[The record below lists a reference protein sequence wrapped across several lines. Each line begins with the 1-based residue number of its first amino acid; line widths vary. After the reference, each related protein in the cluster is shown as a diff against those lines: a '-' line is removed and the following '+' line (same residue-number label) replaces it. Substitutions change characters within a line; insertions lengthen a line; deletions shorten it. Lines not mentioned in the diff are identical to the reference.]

1 MARDARKPGE
11 RAVMIWPSVGNPYT
25 YLDDLFAP
33 GDGPRSYS
41 IAIGSYAQGILN
53 MNMRG
58 DKYDKEKFQQ
68 DNAILFLRSTAAAQQ
83 GAETAFLKAKI
94 KEIKNIGGDVGNQ
107 LEQRLNALTSDPT
120 NFDYIEFINLINEA
134 ISNVKNYKARLKN
147 ILSGKHHRD
156 LERNILTS
164 AGTVLKTY
172 SNRRRQF
179 NFSTEELVRMISMRF
194 LQERA
199 PDFVAQQARARIR
212 GAQHFAAAQ
221 ILLQKQ
227 LAAYIND
234 HRPELLKK
242 QNEFMDEST
251 FIQLYNDLSKDMDEY
266 FDQNTMDRML
276 NNDQLLDEI
285 VEQFGIQVSATAKVE
300 KTTKKPTSQKNRD
313 KNGGYRGK
321 AASEKSQEMLK
332 KLKLSNT
339 LDPTGTLDKLISR
352 ITLKYSPDRI
362 ISFEEELQSIIVQ
375 ALNGHVHFGQKL
387 NMGTDSISI
396 MIPTIDEDNKSK
408 ADDAAKAFSNSL
420 KQTLIQEEAANDPEK
435 TREVYE
441 KELDKLDKSL
451 ANIGQGFIMHETTK
465 LYTSIEGGN
474 AFFRDSPGFG
484 GREMNIINY
493 LGSIDQFGTDIGI
506 DMAWLRFLIYNLPNG
521 ALGSGNK
528 TRLEEILAV
537 AAGIIM
543 FDDFSTIAKSSIQD
557 IQFSNI
563 TNIHFYRLNG
573 VYVPCSYFL
582 NAVANTFEQIV
593 MYSVDFENAVT
604 VKITPASV
612 SYTRPEIW
620 EQPTQIE
627 DWNNVRAA
635 AEGTKIKMYF
645 AAKFLALISSALNP
659 G

>member
-1 MARDARKPGE
+1 MGRKARQPGE
-11 RAVMIWPSVGNPYT
+11 KAVMIWPSINDPYT

-41 IAIGSYAQGILN
+41 VAIGSYAQGILN
-53 MNMRG
+53 MEING
-58 DKYDKEKFQQ
+58 NGHDDQKFSQDK
-68 DNAILFLRSTAAAQQ
+68 AILFLRTTAAAQQ
-83 GAETAFLKAKI
+83 SAEAAFLKAKI
-94 KEIKNIGGDVGNQ
+94 KEIQNIGGEIGEQ
-107 LEQRLNALTSDPT
+107 LEQRLNALTSDPSS
-120 NFDYIEFINLINEA
+120 FDYIEFINIINEA
-134 ISNVKNYKARLKN
+134 MSNIKNYKARLKN
-147 ILSGKHHRD
+147 ILSGKQHRD

-179 NFSTEELVRMISMRF
+179 NLSVEELVRMISMRF
-194 LQERA
+194 LQDRA
-199 PDFVAQQARARIR
+199 PDFVAQQARARIK

-242 QNEFMDEST
+242 QNEFMDEDT
-251 FIQLYNDLSKDMDEY
+251 FIQLYNNLSKEMDEY
-266 FDQNTMDRML
+266 FNQETMDRML
-276 NNDQLLDEI
+276 SNDQLLDEI
-285 VEQFGIQVSATAKVE
+285 VEQFGIEVSTSAKVE
-300 KTTKKPTSQKNRD
+300 KTTKKTTTKNQD

-321 AASEKSQEMLK
+321 AANEKSQEMLK
-332 KLKLSNT
+332 KLELSNK
-339 LDPTGTLDKLISR
+339 LDPTGAFDKLVSR

-362 ISFEEELQSIIVQ
+362 ISFEEELQTIVTQ

-396 MIPTIDEDNKSK
+396 MIPTIKDDDKSMADN
-408 ADDAAKAFSNSL
+408 AAKTFSNDL
-420 KQTLIQEEAANDPEK
+420 KQTLAQEKAANDPQK
-435 TREVYE
+435 TREIYD
-441 KELDKLDKSL
+441 KELDKLNTSL
-451 ANIGQGFIMHETTK
+451 AKIGQGFVMHETTK

-474 AFFRDSPGFG
+474 AFFKDSPGFG

-506 DMAWLRFLIYNLPNG
+506 DTAWLRFLIYNLPNG

-528 TRLEEILAV
+528 ARLEEILAV

-557 IQFSNI
+557 IQFSNV

-593 MYSVDFENAVT
+593 MYSVDFENAIT

-645 AAKFLALISSALNP
+645 AAKFLALISNALNA